1 MRSRGNPRSTG
12 DKAQRAVAFLALG
25 FLSGMALVSVILAG
39 SVADDNLA
47 RSSGVGLTAFLLFT
61 ASASVGAAL
70 GFMFGLPRARFAE
83 RLSAGELDQAAAASV
98 ASPSPSPSPSS
109 ASTHYLANSNL
120 IKVSDWLSTIII
132 GLGLV
137 NLGGFLPAMG
147 SVAVALREPLGGMS
161 YSGVV
166 GVSILVAGAL
176 IGFLLV
182 YLWTALRVRELM
194 EDSERQFE
202 LKGVPALTGLTVRQA
217 REALGATSLEL
228 VQDLDAVDDATILT
242 QSLQPGAIVPRG
254 SQVVVTAA
262 LADPRA
268 DELTPVTPEPALA
281 T

>member
-12 DKAQRAVAFLALG
+12 DKAQRGVAFMALG
-25 FLSGMALVSVILAG
+25 FLVGMGVVSLIFARSIPDEG
-39 SVADDNLA
+39 LA
-47 RSSGVGLTAFLLFT
+47 RSSGVGLTVFVLFT
-61 ASASVGAAL
+61 AAAAVGASL
-70 GFMFGLPRARFAE
+70 GFMFGLPRARFAD
-83 RLSAGELDQAAAASV
+83 RLSEGQLDNAGTTGAAPPAPAP
-98 ASPSPSPSPSS
+98 AP

-137 NLGGFLPAMG
+137 NLGGFLPAIG
-147 SVAVALREPLGGMS
+147 SVSAVLKEPLGGMP

-166 GVSILVAGAL
+166 GVSVLVAGAL

-202 LKGVPALTGLTVRQA
+202 LKGVPALRGLTMRQA

-228 VQDLDAVDDATILT
+228 VYELDALDDATILT

-254 SQVVVTAA
+254 SQVVVTASS
-262 LADPRA
+262 ADPGAGGRSSVGPNG
-268 DELTPVTPEPALA
+268 TT
-281 T
+281 

>member
-1 MRSRGNPRSTG
+1 MQSRGNLRSTG
-12 DKAQRAVAFLALG
+12 DKAQRAVAFMALG
-25 FLSGMALVSVILAG
+25 FLVGMGCVSLVLAASIPG
-39 SVADDNLA
+39 ESPA

-61 ASASVGAAL
+61 AAAAVGASL

-83 RLSAGELDQAAAASV
+83 RLSTGQLDNAGTPGSPP
-98 ASPSPSPSPSS
+98 PSP

-147 SVAVALREPLGGMS
+147 AVAVLLKEPLGGMS

-166 GVSILVAGAL
+166 GVSVLITGAL

-202 LKGVPALTGLTVRQA
+202 MKGVPVLTGLTVRQA

-228 VQDLDAVDDATILT
+228 VHDLDAVDDATVLT
-242 QSLQPGAIVPRG
+242 QSLLPGAIVPRG
-254 SQVVVTAA
+254 SQVAVT
-262 LADPRA
+262 
-268 DELTPVTPEPALA
+268 VTPLPVP
-281 T
+281 